1 MYVEPINIS
10 QKSSAIGTPKRLPA
24 GRTINLKAENV
35 EKPVKE
41 PDSSRVKALVADV
54 QSQLNNTDL
63 HFSVDEPSGRIMVTV
78 TEKSSGKVIR
88 EIPSSEILQLAAN
101 MDAMIGMIFN
111 KNG

>member
-1 MYVEPINIS
+1 MSVELINIS
-10 QKSSAIGTPKRLPA
+10 QKSSAIGTLKRLPA
-24 GRTINLKAENV
+24 DRTINLKEENV

-41 PDSSRVKALVADV
+41 PDSSRVKALVADL
-54 QSQLNNTDL
+54 QSQLTNTDL
-63 HFSVDEPSGRIMVTV
+63 HFSVDEPSGRIMITV

>member
-1 MYVEPINIS
+1 MSVELINIS
-10 QKSSAIGTPKRLPA
+10 QKSSAIGTLKRLPA
-24 GRTINLKAENV
+24 DRTINLKEENV

-41 PDSSRVKALVADV
+41 PDSSRVKALVADL

-63 HFSVDEPSGRIMVTV
+63 HFSVDEPSGRIMITV

-88 EIPSSEILQLAAN
+88 EIPSSEILHLAAN